1 MDAEQVEWRHS
12 VEDWEVAAVDL
23 WEVNWK
29 NGSTSHT
36 CPARA
41 MRLQMNYVVRSRPAH
56 GMPWPSK
63 MTPEQQ
69 AVYDAQVQLK
79 KLEHEHQSLLEE
91 ERQINDRLKAIS
103 ARRSEL
109 RPYGYRSESGQIA
122 LARARLA
129 HAQRELADANK
140 PRMEISRG
148 KYTHPPTVTVV
159 LVKVTDKRIYVR
171 EVGGDREHFIS
182 KDGKAV
188 PYGWQ
193 VDMDALLKWAD
204 CAQEAL

>member
-1 MDAEQVEWRHS
+1 
-12 VEDWEVAAVDL
+12 
-23 WEVNWK
+23 
-29 NGSTSHT
+29 
-36 CPARA
+36 
-41 MRLQMNYVVRSRPAH
+41 
-56 GMPWPSK
+56 

-69 AVYDAQVQLK
+69 AVHDAQIQLAN
-79 KLEHEHQSLLEE
+79 LEREHQSLIEE
-91 ERQINDRLKAIS
+91 ERQINDRLKVIS

-109 RPYGYRSESGQIA
+109 RPFGSRYETGQIA

-129 HAQRELADANK
+129 QAQREQADANK
-140 PRMEISRG
+140 PRLEISRG
-148 KYTHPPTVTVV
+148 KYAHPPTVTVV

-193 VDMDALLKWAD
+193 VDMDALLKFAG